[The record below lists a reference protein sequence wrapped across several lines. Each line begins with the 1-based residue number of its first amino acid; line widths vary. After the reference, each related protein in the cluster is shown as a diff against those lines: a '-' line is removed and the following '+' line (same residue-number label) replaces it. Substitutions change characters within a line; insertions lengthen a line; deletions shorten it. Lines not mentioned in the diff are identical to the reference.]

1 MRIIDLI
8 PVLSKRVVKYQLGQQ
23 FFPGFGK
30 VNTGM
35 RVQKFGRITFVF
47 FPNKLGIDDF
57 DALTFRPLSSHS

>member
-47 FPNKLGIDDF
+47 SQISSASMILTPLLF
-57 DALTFRPLSSHS
+57 AL